1 MLHYDFEES
10 IGYWLC
16 VTAGAMQQ
24 AINDELSKH
33 GITYRQFQV
42 LAWLSYEGSELSQ
55 AELAAK
61 MAIEP
66 PTLVGLLDRME
77 QQGWITR
84 VACPDDRR
92 KKLLRPAP
100 AAAAVWE
107 KMVETLFRVRGR
119 ATARL
124 APEQVETM
132 KEMLRTIHETLTAP
146 VPEPAA
152 VER

>member
-1 MLHYDFEES
+1 MLDYNFEES

-42 LAWLSYEGSELSQ
+42 LGWLAHEREELTQ

-77 QQGWITR
+77 SQGWITR

-92 KKLLRPAP
+92 KKLIRAAP
-100 AAAAVWE
+100 AASEVWE
-107 KMVETLFRVRGR
+107 TMVATLLRVRAR

-124 APEQVETM
+124 TPEQVELM
-132 KEMLRTIHETLTAP
+132 KDMLRTIHETLAEP
-146 VPEPAA
+146 VAEAAA
-152 VER
+152 VG